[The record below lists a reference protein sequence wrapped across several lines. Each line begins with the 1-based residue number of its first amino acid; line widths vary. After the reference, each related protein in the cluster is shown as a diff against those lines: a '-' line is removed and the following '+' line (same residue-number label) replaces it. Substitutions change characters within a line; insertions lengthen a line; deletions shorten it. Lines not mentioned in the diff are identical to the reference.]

1 MSTFAALPIALVVTL
16 SPALAGPS
24 AADEVLGP
32 VGVARGTFGRPG
44 HEPLAVVDAF
54 AWEAG
59 RSLGEGNAIHLRL
72 SGEPLDH
79 AALDGAIDFVMELE
93 RQRARAPYAELEIDP
108 RASTWLGSSFS
119 LPDGWGCGWCGSGEK
134 ARAKARLRLEDGRVR
149 GRLDVEAVDGP
160 DGDGVDIALSL
171 DVPIARLEGLIPL
184 PAGGGE
190 PASALELCRA
200 SVLSGDREAA
210 RAHCLSPDDPQAGR
224 RDPTCPG

>member
-1 MSTFAALPIALVVTL
+1 MKTFAALPIALLLTL
-16 SPALAGPS
+16 SPTLAGPS
-24 AADEVLGP
+24 AADEASGP
-32 VGVARGTFGRPG
+32 VGVARGTFGHPG

-59 RSLGEGNAIHLRL
+59 RSLGEGNAIHVRL
-72 SGEPLDH
+72 SGESLDH
-79 AALDGAIDFVMELE
+79 AALDGAIDFEMELE

-108 RASTWLGSSFS
+108 RDLTWLGSSFS
-119 LPDGWGCGWCGSGEK
+119 LPDGWGCAWCRIGRPK
-134 ARAKARLRLEDGRVR
+134 TRLRLEDGRVR